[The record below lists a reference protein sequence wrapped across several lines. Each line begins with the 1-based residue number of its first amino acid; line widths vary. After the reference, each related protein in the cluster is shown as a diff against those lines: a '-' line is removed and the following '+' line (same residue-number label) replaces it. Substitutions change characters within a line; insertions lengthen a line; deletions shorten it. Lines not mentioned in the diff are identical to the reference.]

1 MGKMKIFIPTKSRYR
16 DQVTLSFMPDDL
28 KAKTTLVVDS
38 AEEEDYKEVHDNI
51 LVVPEDVKG
60 ISAVRQYIWDNSDD
74 PRIVMLDDDLRF
86 YVRKSPTDWHLRYI
100 EPEEYNG
107 VFGLLDQWMDQGYGH
122 CGISAREGNNR
133 VESLSAD
140 NTRYLRVLAYDLDI
154 CKDKVEHGRVPVME
168 DFDVALQLLK
178 AGIPNKV
185 SFFYAQGQKQSN
197 APGGC
202 STYRTPKIQAEAAE
216 KMGELHKGFVRVV
229 EKKTKTAWGWG
240 TRKDVVISWKKA
252 YASYNS

>member
-1 MGKMKIFIPTKSRYR
+1 MRIFIPSKSRSN
-16 DQVTLSFMPDDL
+16 DQVTLSFLPDDL
-28 KAKTTLVVDS
+28 KAKATLVVDAS
-38 AEEEDYKEVHDNI
+38 EEEDYAKVHDNL
-51 LVVPEDVKG
+51 LVVPEDIKG
-60 ISAVRQYIWDNSDD
+60 ISGVRRYIWDQTDD

-86 YVRKSPTDWHLRYI
+86 YVRKGLDDWHLRYL
-100 EPEEYNG
+100 EPEEYHG
-107 VFGLLDQWMDQGYGH
+107 VFGLLEEWMDQGYGH

-133 VESLSAD
+133 VEALSAE
-140 NTRYLRVLAYDLDI
+140 NTRYLRVLAYDLNV
-154 CKDKVEHGRVPVME
+154 CKDIVEHGRVRVME

-185 SFFYAQGQKQSN
+185 SFYYAQGQKQSN
-197 APGGC
+197 ADGGC
-202 STYRTPKIQAEAAE
+202 STYRTPEVQAEAAV

-252 YASYNS
+252 YASYSK

>member
-1 MGKMKIFIPTKSRYR
+1 MKLFIPTKSRHR

-38 AEEEDYKEVHDNI
+38 AEEEDYKKVHDNI

-107 VFGLLDQWMDQGYGH
+107 VFGLLELFMDQGYGH

-133 VESLSAD
+133 VEALSAD
-140 NTRYLRVLAYDLDI
+140 NTRYLRVLAYDLDV

-185 SFFYAQGQKQSN
+185 SFFYAQDKSNQMLLEVVLLIELLRYRQKL
-197 APGGC
+197 
-202 STYRTPKIQAEAAE
+202 PKKWENFI
-216 KMGELHKGFVRVV
+216 KVLYVWLKRKLKPHGVGVLVRM
-229 EKKTKTAWGWG
+229 
-240 TRKDVVISWKKA
+240 
-252 YASYNS
+252 